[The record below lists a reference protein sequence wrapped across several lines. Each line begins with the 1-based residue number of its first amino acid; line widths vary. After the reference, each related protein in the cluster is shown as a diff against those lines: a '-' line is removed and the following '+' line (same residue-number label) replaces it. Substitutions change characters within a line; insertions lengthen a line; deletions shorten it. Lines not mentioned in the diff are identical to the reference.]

1 MLQRSGATHGMR
13 TGQRRLREASRAL
26 QSSRPRRPIAIA
38 TALDDHRGVRRG
50 FLPRGLCNTC
60 PDATRTRDYLRAW
73 AGVAQALTGVPARGP
88 RKLPVAG
95 HPRRGRL
102 ASPARSPTYG
112 RFRGT
117 AAGRLHRRRMTGSGG
132 SCRSTAKPERQHPVL
147 TGYTHWKRQA
157 NASCQTSSREVS
169 SAAGAIQPAVHSS
182 CRTRAAWRPAV
193 SCLAT
198 GFGTA
203 RQVQAIV
210 LGSARTRPPRC
221 PSTRTAA
228 RQWPGFRAACARH
241 GPALPGR
248 SSACPDARA
257 RNGPPSARWPP
268 GSSGRGGK
276 TAGRARSPARP
287 LATGTPGR
295 RSRSRGPVRS
305 GRPAADRVGRGASR
319 PRCGR
324 SAGPGIPAH
333 RRP

>member
-1 MLQRSGATHGMR
+1 MR

-147 TGYTHWKRQA
+147 RRHVASRHRNSDHDGGASSPVSLGCHRGMAACLRRRLAPLRRVVTACGA
-157 NASCQTSSREVS
+157 NNYMVASN
-169 SAAGAIQPAVHSS
+169 A
-182 CRTRAAWRPAV
+182 
-193 SCLAT
+193 
-198 GFGTA
+198 F
-203 RQVQAIV
+203 
-210 LGSARTRPPRC
+210 
-221 PSTRTAA
+221 
-228 RQWPGFRAACARH
+228 AACA
-241 GPALPGR
+241 
-248 SSACPDARA
+248 S
-257 RNGPPSARWPP
+257 
-268 GSSGRGGK
+268 
-276 TAGRARSPARP
+276 
-287 LATGTPGR
+287 
-295 RSRSRGPVRS
+295 
-305 GRPAADRVGRGASR
+305 
-319 PRCGR
+319 
-324 SAGPGIPAH
+324 
-333 RRP
+333 